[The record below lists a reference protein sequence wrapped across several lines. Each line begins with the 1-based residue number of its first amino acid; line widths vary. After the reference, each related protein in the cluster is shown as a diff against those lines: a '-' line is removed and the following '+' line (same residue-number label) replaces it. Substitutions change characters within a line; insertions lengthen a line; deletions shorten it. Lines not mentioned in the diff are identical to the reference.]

1 MIFIEILRILNF
13 SMNDLTFIK
22 SFSKG
27 QITIPKILR
36 EKFGLG
42 DKFWLKLYI
51 QQDKIILEPIEK
63 KVTNNNYIKKLANI
77 KNTWVLDKEYRNIR
91 EELKKRDKNIKI

>member
-1 MIFIEILRILNF
+1 
-13 SMNDLTFIK
+13 MNDLTFIK

-63 KVTNNNYIKKLANI
+63 KVTKNNYLKKLANI